1 VTLARRLHHQLVV
14 EPLMRKFLVIVIFEF
29 LAKNV
34 HVLVA
39 KYDKMDKAFL
49 LNYLDESLHEGNRIR

>member
-1 VTLARRLHHQLVV
+1 
-14 EPLMRKFLVIVIFEF
+14 MRKFLVIVIFEF